1 MQRTKLQQMVRSALV
16 DTPVVSTEG
25 FLTEIAS
32 KFKKLFKLDSN
43 TIDELDKD
51 ENAVASAA
59 RSLSK
64 DVKQATAKHSSH
76 HGYQLTH
83 TTVDAKW
90 AIPGLDY
97 KNLLDTSNPTAHLE
111 EMIESVQQLTAD
123 TIDVVEEFADALTT
137 EFEKLMNSVMTCDFK
152 KETIDALVAKSNTAV
167 DSIPKPRLKLLQKK
181 RHLPGN
187 VEITASNG
195 KVTVNKTPCKYKSL
209 PTLNVEQA
217 DYVATLLGKFTEGP
231 LSIGP
236 FAARCFKAVDERKK
250 IATCETL
257 LRAINPDSEY
267 AIKAI
272 THSKAITRLYW
283 QSSFD
288 ETYADDVA
296 NVHSEL
302 TLSLIQWINASFK

>member
-1 MQRTKLQQMVRSALV
+1 MQRTKLQQLVQSALS
-16 DTPVVSTEG
+16 DKPVVSTEG
-25 FLTEIAS
+25 FLTETAA

-43 TIDELDKD
+43 TIDDLDKD
-51 ENAVASAA
+51 KNAVTAGA
-59 RSLSK
+59 RNLAR
-64 DVKQATAKHSSH
+64 DVKRATAKHSSQ

-111 EMIESVQQLTAD
+111 EMIDSVQKLTAD
-123 TIDVVEEFADALTT
+123 TIDVVEDFADAMTT
-137 EFEKLMNSVMTCDFK
+137 EFEKMMNSVMTCDFK
-152 KETIDALVAKSNTAV
+152 KETIDAIVAKSNAIIDAV
-167 DSIPKPRLKLLQKK
+167 PKPRLKVLQKK
-181 RHLPGN
+181 RYLPGN
-187 VEITASNG
+187 VEIFAANG
-195 KVTVNKTPCKYKSL
+195 KITVNKTPCKYKSI

-217 DYVATLLGKFTEGP
+217 DYVANLLGKFTEGP

-236 FAARCFKAVDERKK
+236 FAARCIRAVDERKK
-250 IATCETL
+250 LATCETL

-267 AIKAI
+267 AIQAI
-272 THSKAITRLYW
+272 KHSKAITRLYW

-296 NVHSEL
+296 SIHSEL
-302 TLSLIQWINASFK
+302 TLSLINWINASFK